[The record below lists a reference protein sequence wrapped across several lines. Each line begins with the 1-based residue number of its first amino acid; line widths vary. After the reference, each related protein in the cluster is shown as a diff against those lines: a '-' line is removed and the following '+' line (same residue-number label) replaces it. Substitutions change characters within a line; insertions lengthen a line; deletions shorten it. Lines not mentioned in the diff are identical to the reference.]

1 MIMAS
6 GAVFAV
12 TGRTKAG
19 DYVGLGRVMPWTL
32 GGFAVG
38 CAGMIGMPPFAG
50 AWAKL
55 WLITASAGAGL
66 IWAAGLLGAAA
77 ILTFAALGPLAAN
90 ALAGKAPADAFKRP
104 DGASI
109 FLAAPIVICAAATL
123 SLLALADSLATF
135 LSPVWTPHA

>member
-109 FLAAPIVICAAATL
+109 FLAAPIVVCAAATL
-123 SLLALADSLATF
+123 SLLVLADSLASF